1 MTRQPS
7 QHPGHLSTVGKNRT
21 SLRRLKVNR
30 PAGLSW
36 LVAGQCGDPAE
47 VAVFEGVGVA
57 FEGDDVGVVDDSERQ
72 AQGLKARRRV
82 ENQRLPVDTR
92 GR

>member
-1 MTRQPS
+1 M
-7 QHPGHLSTVGKNRT
+7 
-21 SLRRLKVNR
+21 
-30 PAGLSW
+30 
-36 LVAGQCGDPAE
+36 
-47 VAVFEGVGVA
+47 GVA